1 MTRSHRFDNA
11 AATYERF
18 ADIQREMAVWLAE
31 WIPQER
37 RGDALEIAAGTGLF
51 TDHLVPW
58 EGPLIASD
66 LSPNMVAAG
75 KRRRPEVAWVIRDA
89 DTLGE
94 TQLDWIFSCSFL
106 QWSDDPEAL
115 LRAWGKSLKPGG
127 RLLAG
132 FFVNGAI
139 PELHRLLGAHAPIQY
154 RESEDW
160 QRIFGRAGFFV
171 DGCDVRVEPRDYPNA
186 IDLFR
191 RLHKIG
197 ATRGPRLKTAA
208 MRTLLRAYEAACPH
222 PDGVIARWH
231 FCRILA
237 ATKAR

>member
-1 MTRSHRFDNA
+1 MTRSHRFDHA

-18 ADIQREMAVWLAE
+18 ADIQREMAALLAE

-37 RGDALEIAAGTGLF
+37 QGDALEIAAGTGLF

-58 EGPLIASD
+58 KGRLIAAD

-75 KRRRPEVAWVIRDA
+75 KRRRPEIAWVIRDA
-89 DTLGE
+89 DTAGE

-127 RLLAG
+127 HLLAG

-139 PELHRLLGAHAPIQY
+139 PELHRLLGPHAPIRY
-154 RESEDW
+154 RESDEW
-160 QRIFGRAGFFV
+160 RRLFTQAGFIV
-171 DGCDVRVEPRDYPNA
+171 EACDTQIVARTYPA
-186 IDLFR
+186 AVDLFR
-191 RLHKIG
+191 RLHGVG
-197 ATRGPRLKTAA
+197 ATRGPRLTAPK
-208 MRTLLRAYEAACPH
+208 MRALLRAYEAVCPH
-222 PDGVIARWH
+222 PAGTIAHWH
-231 FCRILA
+231 YCRVLA
-237 ATKAR
+237 FT